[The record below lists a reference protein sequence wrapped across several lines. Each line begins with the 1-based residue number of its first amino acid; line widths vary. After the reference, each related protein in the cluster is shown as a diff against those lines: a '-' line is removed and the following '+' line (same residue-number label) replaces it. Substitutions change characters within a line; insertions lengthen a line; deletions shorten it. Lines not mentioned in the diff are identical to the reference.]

1 MLLQRAAAG
10 RTKSGLYEK
19 TGAVVKRRI
28 SVIYG
33 IWFLWV
39 STIYWGSAG
48 FYNSP
53 LISTEAVCLLPSA
66 RTGNG
71 KYRLNR
77 VGDCKVFAQ
86 IGFFIIA
93 DNSLHNH
100 LPVFKGGGWEQD
112 DILTDTVTGVNISA
126 AKGGG
131 DGIA

>member
-28 SVIYG
+28 SV
-33 IWFLWV
+33 
-39 STIYWGSAG
+39 

-53 LISTEAVCLLPSA
+53 LISTEVVCPLPSA